1 MPGTA
6 WPGRVA
12 RSWGRSRWSLGAK
25 VGLAWRRGSQGPCWL
40 RVQWRAPEAEYQ
52 PRRWAGSA
60 QSKMGDWRAR
70 ASSAPRAWPRRGLQH
85 GAGGQAALLCCL
97 PCLLRREPLE
107 SFIATATNSGF
118 RVGKEP
124 ISDKAHLGSPPAS
137 KSPTTWL
144 PVPLSL
150 EGSQQSAWLT
160 GKTPQRTCPAG
171 GEARPLFSS
180 SRMPR
185 FPKQPGSLEQEVSGH
200 RGKQGTT
207 DRQGVEGS
215 THLGQSRLPQNPS
228 AARQARGAR
237 AITLTWTQVR
247 RWQGRGVYGSAQS
260 LGQERTLANVPGT
273 AQ

>member
-12 RSWGRSRWSLGAK
+12 RSWGRSRWSLSAK
-25 VGLAWRRGSQGPCWL
+25 VGLAWRRGPQGPCWL

-118 RVGKEP
+118 HVGKEP
-124 ISDKAHLGSPPAS
+124 TSDQAHLGSPQAS

-160 GKTPQRTCPAG
+160 GKTPQQTCLAG

-200 RGKQGTT
+200 RGKHGAQ
-207 DRQGVEGS
+207 
-215 THLGQSRLPQNPS
+215 
-228 AARQARGAR
+228 RQAGDHRQAKSRRLHPPGPVQAPTEPLCGQAGTWGPGHHPHLDAGAAMAGEGCLR
-237 AITLTWTQVR
+237 QRPEPWA
-247 RWQGRGVYGSAQS
+247 GKD
-260 LGQERTLANVPGT
+260 PG
-273 AQ
+273 